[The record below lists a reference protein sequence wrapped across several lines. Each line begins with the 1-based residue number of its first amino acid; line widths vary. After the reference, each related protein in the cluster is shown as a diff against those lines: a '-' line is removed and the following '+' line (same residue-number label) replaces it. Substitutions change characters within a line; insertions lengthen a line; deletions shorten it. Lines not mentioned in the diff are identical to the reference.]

1 MYVKKCV
8 HKYVKSYNGQTK
20 WICFSI
26 EDDGLWKN
34 VLIFGIKSVVILKKA
49 KDFHNNKISKVA
61 SHPTCLA
68 VIMVDPVFKNDE
80 NYYQEVFFKEFKYN
94 EKK

>member
-1 MYVKKCV
+1 MVKL
-8 HKYVKSYNGQTK
+8 NGFVFRLKTMAY
-20 WICFSI
+20 
-26 EDDGLWKN
+26 GKN

-80 NYYQEVFFKEFKYN
+80 KTII
-94 EKK
+94 KKCSLKNLNTMKKSD